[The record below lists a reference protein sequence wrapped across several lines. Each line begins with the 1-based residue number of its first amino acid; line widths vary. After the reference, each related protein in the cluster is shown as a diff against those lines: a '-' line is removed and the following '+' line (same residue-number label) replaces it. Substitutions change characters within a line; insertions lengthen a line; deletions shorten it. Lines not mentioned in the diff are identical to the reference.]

1 MKASPREGHAGLP
14 LAPRRLCTRW
24 EDMMYQYATKYKD
37 IILLKIR
44 SALEI
49 PPPAPPTLKFLKL
62 KRERAR
68 AMDGSERE
76 SQRVGAEGEG
86 TSPRGARDG
95 SAGAAHGDKRRRVGA
110 AAEPESGKV
119 ASTSADGT
127 RAREAPVPDF
137 TKLEGFY
144 YDCPSWDPLLGP
156 NLEQSIWALLARE
169 PEEEDSDGSGGE
181 RERGEPP
188 DIFPPFLSRYPSPKG
203 AAFASILIDSKD
215 RIVVG
220 ERATH
225 AELLQRWQ
233 EQASAPTPA
242 AAAAE
247 E

>member
-24 EDMMYQYATKYKD
+24 EDMMYQYATKYT
-37 IILLKIR
+37 ILLKIR

-62 KRERAR
+62 KRER

-119 ASTSADGT
+119 ASTSADQKIGRDSPTGT
-127 RAREAPVPDF
+127 LRARAATVMIARTLIRP
-137 TKLEGFY
+137 TQKT
-144 YDCPSWDPLLGP
+144 PSG
-156 NLEQSIWALLARE
+156 RM
-169 PEEEDSDGSGGE
+169 
-181 RERGEPP
+181 
-188 DIFPPFLSRYPSPKG
+188 
-203 AAFASILIDSKD
+203 
-215 RIVVG
+215 
-220 ERATH
+220 
-225 AELLQRWQ
+225 
-233 EQASAPTPA
+233 
-242 AAAAE
+242 
-247 E
+247 